1 MYYMYFASHM
11 YTEVGSETQNL
22 GRRVFPYTPLFAFL
36 RTHRDRVRPLVFWWY
51 FSFHV
56 VEQSTLVSICKAHS
70 AVFTEKCFLGQP
82 PILFTTL
89 AVSCTASTSGP
100 LKHTVEKSR
109 AEQQQS
115 TLVSWG
121 RAKSPDRDFRAAAGS
136 CCNAQPPN
144 LHTLTFPPPCLA
156 AAQCSMPRPTFPAHS
171 GGNMTVFNE
180 NQHFCAAISATSL
193 KWLLNLHKPVTCL
206 INYTKVLPLWR
217 KWKSQQKHTN
227 YSQKSWTTDLP
238 DKSYHG
244 HWSNL
249 K

>member
-1 MYYMYFASHM
+1 MYYMYFASHLQKI
-11 YTEVGSETQNL
+11 GSETQNL

-70 AVFTEKCFLGQP
+70 GVFTEKCFLGQP

-89 AVSCTASTSGP
+89 AVSCTASTSQP
-100 LKHTVEKSR
+100 IKRTVEKSR

-121 RAKSPDRDFRAAAGS
+121 RAKSPDRDFRAAPGS

-156 AAQCSMPRPTFPAHS
+156 AAQCTCPDPLFFNKVVEIWLFSMKTNTFVRQSRTHL
-171 GGNMTVFNE
+171 
-180 NQHFCAAISATSL
+180 L

-227 YSQKSWTTDLP
+227 YSQKSLTFDLT